1 MEIKEIYNPGDL
13 EDGALFVSSQEEEVK
28 SDILERRNARGRVRW
43 FDRSLGYGFLWEDG
57 YTKEIFVHQSAIQVP
72 GVKKLRKGQR
82 VVFDW
87 CLTAD
92 GEIALNVIPIMER
105 EGLLARYR
113 ERCARQA
120 AEAARAAEPV
130 PARRGRGRKAARAVP
145 AADAKKPA
153 AEAEQPVRR
162 RGRPKKKVEDE
173 KS

>member
-1 MEIKEIYNPGDL
+1 MEIKEIYNPGEL
-13 EDGALFVSSQEEEVK
+13 EEGALFVSSQEEEVK

-82 VVFDW
+82 VAFDW
-87 CLTAD
+87 CLTSD

-105 EGLLARYR
+105 EGLLGRYR

-120 AEAARAAEPV
+120 AEAARAAEAAPV
-130 PARRGRGRKAARAVP
+130 RGGRGRKAAGPVAE
-145 AADAKKPA
+145 AEKPA
-153 AEAEQPVRR
+153 AEAEKPVRR
-162 RGRPKKKVEDE
+162 RGRPKKKVDDE
-173 KS
+173 KY